1 MRDENR
7 EGQQGYTDPPPFD
20 YPWQAQVFALAVSL
34 QDSGRFSGVE
44 WSDALGRAIAR
55 DEAHNGPDS
64 TGARYYD
71 CWLAALEELLQAK
84 GLTAPDALRLR
95 RREWEEAYLNTAHG
109 QPVELP
115 RPAR

>member
-1 MRDENR
+1 MRDR
-7 EGQQGYTDPPPFD
+7 EPPYQQGQGEAPAFD

-34 QDSGRFSGVE
+34 QEAGRFSRAE
-44 WSDALGRAIAR
+44 WSDALGRAIAK
-55 DEAHNGPDS
+55 DEASNGPDT

-84 GLTAPDALRLR
+84 GLAEADSLRQR
-95 RREWEEAYLNTAHG
+95 RRAWEEAYLSTPHG

-115 RPAR
+115 HSTK